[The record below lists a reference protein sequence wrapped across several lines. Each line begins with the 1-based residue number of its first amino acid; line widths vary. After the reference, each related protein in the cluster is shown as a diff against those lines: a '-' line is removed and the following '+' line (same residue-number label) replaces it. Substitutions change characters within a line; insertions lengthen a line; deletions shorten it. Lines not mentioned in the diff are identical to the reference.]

1 MRDFWRRSVFPRMCM
16 TDAFENIL
24 DTLEKNP
31 FLFPVEN
38 DHAIL
43 SGYRKA
49 LFSKWYKAVFSVDG
63 EKRSLSRC
71 RFGLPAKPTLVVY
84 QQIPAALVELLHL
97 RYRHL
102 FPFCRTS

>member
-1 MRDFWRRSVFPRMCM
+1 MCM

-49 LFSKWYKAVFSVDG
+49 LFSK
-63 EKRSLSRC
+63 
-71 RFGLPAKPTLVVY
+71 
-84 QQIPAALVELLHL
+84 
-97 RYRHL
+97 
-102 FPFCRTS
+102 